1 MMFSKFPKIRPQLPP
16 KIEEIYTQI
25 YKQNREGKSTA
36 SSLSQKMESW
46 LHKQVAKD
54 IKGQSEL
61 YTLEIGAGT
70 LNQLQ
75 YEYSKNY
82 DIIEPFNELFS
93 NSEHLH
99 LINSIYSDINE
110 IPLMPKYDRIISIAT
125 FEHVLNLPEVVA
137 KSALLLNEKGSM
149 RISIPNEGGFLWA
162 LGWRLTTGLEFRI
175 KYKANYGDIMRH
187 GHVNNANEIEEIL
200 RYFFADVRK
209 INSGVVS
216 AFSLYKF
223 FECKMPIIER
233 CQQYLEA
240 LKTT

>member
-1 MMFSKFPKIRPQLPP
+1 MMFSNFPKIRPQLPP

-25 YKQNREGKSTA
+25 YKQNREGKSAA
-36 SSLSQKMESW
+36 SSLSQKMEAW

-54 IKGQSEL
+54 VKGENKL
-61 YTLEIGAGT
+61 CTLEIGAGT
-70 LNQLQ
+70 LNHLK
-75 YEYSKNY
+75 YEHSPSY
-82 DIIEPFNELFS
+82 DIVEPFKELFS
-93 NSEHLH
+93 NSDSLP
-99 LINSIYSDINE
+99 LINSVFIDINE
-110 IPLMPKYDRIISIAT
+110 IPLKSKYDRIISVAT

-137 KSALLLNEKGSM
+137 KSALLLNEKGTV

-187 GHVNNANEIEEIL
+187 GHVNNAREIEEIL

-223 FECKMPIIER
+223 FECKTPEINKCNQYIET
-233 CQQYLEA
+233 
-240 LKTT
+240 LKIA